1 MRVMRVGRL
10 LRGALSLSLL
20 HACTLASSS
29 SAARDS
35 PFRRNYQTTRAPMHI
50 ACARNAAPGFA
61 FIRCFFPL
69 SAAGMGQR
77 SDFSR
82 PKLPISPPFRP
93 ILSSSVPFPS
103 FPPSPPLRATMAQ
116 KSDFS
121 LLPPSA
127 HFLEEEEEKETKI
140 RGKIGGGGGGGP
152 PVGREKRKEG
162 NGGGGGKTLSSPF
175 LYGETSPSISPLLFF
190 SSRRQKGPTES
201 GPSPPPFP
209 TNGLVMW
216 RVWHSL
222 ASYSSPSSSS
232 SYYPLLTWL
241 PPCSRLLG
249 QRPKEDQKEKG

>member
-140 RGKIGGGGGGGP
+140 RGEIGGGGGGRT
-152 PVGREKRKEG
+152 VGRTREEKEG
-162 NGGGGGKTLSSPF
+162 NGGGGGGKTLFSPF

-190 SSRRQKGPTES
+190 SSRRQKGRTES
-201 GPSPPPFP
+201 GAPPLPSLFP
-209 TNGLVMW
+209 
-216 RVWHSL
+216 H
-222 ASYSSPSSSS
+222 
-232 SYYPLLTWL
+232 
-241 PPCSRLLG
+241 
-249 QRPKEDQKEKG
+249 